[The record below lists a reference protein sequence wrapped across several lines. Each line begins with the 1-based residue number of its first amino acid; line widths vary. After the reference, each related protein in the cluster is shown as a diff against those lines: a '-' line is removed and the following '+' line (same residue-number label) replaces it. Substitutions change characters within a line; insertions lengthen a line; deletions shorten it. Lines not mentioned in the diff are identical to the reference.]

1 MTSAPPPPSRSAAR
15 RGAAASLASA
25 ALFGASAPAAKL
37 LLPGAGPLSIAG
49 TLYLAGGLGLVAL
62 GPALAS
68 LRGRAEAPLTRHD
81 LPTLA
86 GVVLLGG
93 VLAPVL
99 LLVGLAR
106 VSGVVGSLLLNLEAP
121 LTVVVAVAAFGEHLG
136 RRGLGCL
143 ALVLAGAAVL
153 TLDPSGGA
161 TDVGG
166 VLAVGGAC
174 LLWAADNNLTQRL
187 SGKDPVA
194 ITRVKCLVAG
204 ATNLGLAVALGH
216 ALPGVGAAA
225 AAPLVGGRAYGVEL
239 VLATL
244 GVRALGAARHAVLF
258 ASAPFVG
265 AAAAVPLLGETPRPL
280 DAVALALMAAGVA
293 VLLRERHDHVHAHA
307 ALDHDHR
314 HVHDEHHSHAHGPD
328 DPPGSPH
335 AHRHRHAPLVHAHPH
350 VPDAHHRHDHP
361 A

>member
-1 MTSAPPPPSRSAAR
+1 MSSAPPEPRGPSAAR
-15 RGAAASLASA
+15 GAVASLLSA
-25 ALFGASAPAAKL
+25 ALFGVSAPLAKR
-37 LLPGAGPLSIAG
+37 LLPDAGPLSIAG

-62 GPALAS
+62 TPLLAS
-68 LRGRAEAPLTRHD
+68 LRGRPEAPLDRRD

-136 RRGLGCL
+136 RRGLACL
-143 ALVLAGAAVL
+143 ALVLAGAATL

-161 TDVGG
+161 TDPLG

-174 LLWAADNNLTQRL
+174 LLWAVDNNLTQRL

-194 ITRVKCLVAG
+194 ITRAKCLVAG
-204 ATNLGLAVALGH
+204 ATNVALAVGLGH

-225 AAPLVGGRAYGVEL
+225 AASLVGVLAYGVGL

-244 GVRALGAARHAVLF
+244 GMRALGAARHAVLF

-265 AAAAVPLLGETPRPL
+265 ALAAVPVLGETPRAL
-280 DAVALALMAAGVA
+280 DVVGMGLMAAGVA
-293 VLLRERHDHVHAHA
+293 VLLRERHDHAHPHE
-307 ALDHDHR
+307 ALEHDHL
-314 HVHDEHHSHAHGPD
+314 HVHDDHHRHDHAPD
-328 DPPGSPH
+328 DPPGVPH
-335 AHRHRHAPLVHAHPH
+335 AHRHRHAPIVHAHAH